1 MEYIYKII
9 IFACLKWGYGAADL
23 AGVSRIKYTPTVK
36 IIKVRCTGRV
46 DVKHILFA
54 IKSGADGVM
63 VVGWRPNECQ
73 FKNGNFTAQRHV
85 DFANRILDSR
95 GFGNQRVNMYWL
107 SSAEGEK
114 FVKSVEDA
122 YEKINR
128 AGPTPMNAMDIKKV
142 KQKKLTTPVEE
153 WILWEKY

>member
-1 MEYIYKII
+1 MNNNYKII

-23 AGVSRIKYTPTVK
+23 AGVARMKYTPSVK

-46 DVKHILFA
+46 DVKHILYS
-54 IKSGADGVM
+54 IKAGADGVM

-73 FKNGNFTAQRHV
+73 FKNGNFTAQKHV
-85 DFANRILDSR
+85 DFANRILESR

-122 YEKINR
+122 FEKIKR
-128 AGPTPMNAMDIKKV
+128 LGPSPINLMEVKAVK
-142 KQKKLTTPVEE
+142 KQKK
-153 WILWEKY
+153 